1 MLTLRPIVIR
11 FQGWRR
17 RTYAS
22 ERVCNMKNARLSMWV
37 FGFYMVFVVGL
48 GFMFIPMVILD
59 FFQLP
64 AGDDIWIRFVG
75 MLASILGIYYILVA
89 RSQLDRFIPWTVP
102 TRYYAASFM
111 VLMVVLGKL
120 GPSLLLF
127 AAIDAIAAT
136 WTWLALRTAAR
147 ENAKSSAAAGGA

>member
-1 MLTLRPIVIR
+1 M
-11 FQGWRR
+11 
-17 RTYAS
+17 
-22 ERVCNMKNARLSMWV
+22 V

-48 GFMFIPMVILD
+48 GFLLIPMIILD
-59 FFQLP
+59 LFQLS
-64 AGDDIWIRFVG
+64 AGDDVWIRFVG

-89 RSQLDRFIPWTVP
+89 RYQLDGFIPWTVP
-102 TRYYAASFM
+102 IRYYAAAFM

-136 WTWLALRTAAR
+136 WTWLAVRTAAP
-147 ENAKSSAAAGGA
+147 EHAN